1 VQRLLALRAAH
12 PALRQAAWLRGPEH
26 GEAASVRWLRPDG
39 TELHAADWNDA
50 RERALAILLHPP
62 GHASRTAGHGGVSC
76 AATPSPDAAAPA
88 RSVLL
93 LINPA
98 ADACRFR
105 LPAGEWAAAFDS
117 TRADGHPA
125 PQPPGHTTNPVE
137 HTLPARA
144 VLVLL
149 ESAQHHQE
157 S

>member
-1 VQRLLALRAAH
+1 M
-12 PALRQAAWLRGPEH
+12 
-26 GEAASVRWLRPDG
+26 
-39 TELHAADWNDA
+39 
-50 RERALAILLHPP
+50 
-62 GHASRTAGHGGVSC
+62 
-76 AATPSPDAAAPA
+76 
-88 RSVLL
+88 LL

-105 LPAGEWAAAFDS
+105 LPAGEWAAVFDS
-117 TRADGHPA
+117 TRADGDRA